1 MFDSGVFS
9 PFLGLCAN
17 AQALNFHAML
27 NSPGVHGGW
36 FPSSLQSLW
45 GLLAP
50 TLLQPG
56 WLGLGCPSWG
66 RILFSALDLCPQPV
80 PARPCGRKEVGLRVS
95 SRPLP
100 ICPRCTSISPPP
112 TWAIP
117 HPWEGRGFCQA
128 LSQGLREGAPRLSLP
143 SSPSL
148 HLGVFLCRG
157 WQALGGY
164 GKETR
169 NIINDFDAWAFFF
182 NPRIPPHTF

>member
-36 FPSSLQSLW
+36 CPSSLQSLW

-100 ICPRCTSISPPP
+100 ICPPLHIYFSPSNLGNPPSLGGTRLLPITFPGAQGRSPQAQPAKLPFSAPGCISLQGLAGS
-112 TWAIP
+112 WGL
-117 HPWEGRGFCQA
+117 WEGN
-128 LSQGLREGAPRLSLP
+128 
-143 SSPSL
+143 
-148 HLGVFLCRG
+148 
-157 WQALGGY
+157 
-164 GKETR
+164 KEH
-169 NIINDFDAWAFFF
+169 NQ
-182 NPRIPPHTF
+182 